1 MLPLVKLFS
10 KDFYLAGGTAIALQI
25 GHRRSIDF
33 DLFSDK
39 IVYPRKIKERII
51 KAGYKIDKVL
61 NEEEGQ
67 GHYIVQGVKL
77 TFYTYPYEIE
87 AGVKFAT
94 IIKMPDLI
102 TLAAMKALAIS
113 GRGKWKD
120 YVDIYFLMKNYF
132 GVKDIL
138 KKTME
143 LFGSVYNDKM
153 FLEQLVYFDDISYEE
168 EVEYLVEEVS
178 RDDIKKYLIERA
190 TERI

>member
-1 MLPLVKLFS
+1 M
-10 KDFYLAGGTAIALQI
+10 ALQI

-39 IVYPRKIKERII
+39 VVYPKKIREKII

-77 TFYTYPYEIE
+77 TFYTYPYKVE
-87 AGVKFAT
+87 AGLKFGT
-94 IIKMPDLI
+94 VIKMPDLI

-113 GRGKWKD
+113 ERGKWKD
-120 YVDIYFLMKNYF
+120 YVDLYFMMKNHF
-132 GVKDIL
+132 AVKDIL
-138 KKTME
+138 KRTME
-143 LFGSVYNDKM
+143 LFGSVYNEKM

-168 EVEYLVEEVS
+168 EVEYLVEEVIN
-178 RDDIKKYLIERA
+178 DDIKKYLIERA